1 MLANI
6 FRVIMC
12 EATYPASTTS
22 SVTVVPLLVNTTY
35 TSPPNPCGT
44 AQVPDV
50 SGANWVP
57 ASPDVNA
64 QNVLPSANAV
74 GSDNVRVDPA
84 LTVAAFT
91 IFSDGN
97 A

>member
-1 MLANI
+1 MSVNI
-6 FRVIMC
+6 FRVITY

-22 SVTVVPLLVNTTY
+22 SVTVVPLLVSTTY
-35 TSPPNPCGT
+35 TSPPNPWGT
-44 AQVPDV
+44 TQLPDA

-74 GSDNVRVDPA
+74 GSDNVNVDPA
-84 LTVAAFT
+84 VTVAAFT